1 MLFNPPSHSRELIPP
16 GGCKQ
21 TSKRRLY
28 PDTSTVQCNVYGQI
42 CSDFLALESR
52 SDVQKQSAVI
62 KRAPAVAS
70 HSGDGRQQQDSQSW
84 IPLPA
89 PREALAAK
97 TCSSLTCA
105 DCNKQLHI

>member
-52 SDVQKQSAVI
+52 SDVQKQRPVI
-62 KRAPAVAS
+62 KRAPAVTS
-70 HSGDGRQQQDSQSW
+70 NSCDGTEQ
-84 IPLPA
+84 
-89 PREALAAK
+89 
-97 TCSSLTCA
+97 
-105 DCNKQLHI
+105 